1 MRRRRVN
8 TINGRTYSEDPT
20 VMAWNLINEPRAYR
34 MAPQL
39 QVITLLTAS
48 KPDCTHTCCAS
59 GAALSSRRLYLPVLT

>member
-1 MRRRRVN
+1 MVFMVRRRRVN

-39 QVITLLTAS
+39 QVVTSHSAS
-48 KPDCTHTCCAS
+48 SSDCTHICRAS
-59 GAALSSRRLYLPVLT
+59 VAALSSL